1 MACYSMRSMATK
13 REDMLRHE
21 KGKAL
26 VRALHLSE
34 LQAAG
39 AARGLA
45 LHEADQQLDK
55 IARLL
60 PDALQGGIS
69 MTEIARVT
77 NVSRP
82 TLYELRG
89 RYSGSVGDLRLAIL
103 QAVITRNAVT
113 AEQLAE
119 RLGRPCKDIN
129 LVVDEF
135 LSSELLHEDVEQVG
149 EGEWEQQ
156 LCLTLKGLE
165 SLEHWQFEDD
175 VDNDGGADK

>member
-1 MACYSMRSMATK
+1 MRMPTN
-13 REDMLRHE
+13 REDMLRQE

-34 LQAAG
+34 LSLAG
-39 AARGLA
+39 KARALA
-45 LHEADQQLDK
+45 LHEADEQLDR

-69 MTEIARVT
+69 MTEIGRIT

-89 RYSGSVGDLRLAIL
+89 RYGGSVGDLRLAIL
-103 QAVITRNAVT
+103 QAIITNNAVT
-113 AEQLAE
+113 AEQLVE
-119 RLGRPCKDIN
+119 RLGRPRADID

-135 LSSELLHEDVEQVG
+135 LGGELVEIEPEEVVP
-149 EGEWEQQ
+149 GEWEQQ
-156 LCLTLKGLE
+156 LCLTVKGLAF
-165 SLEHWQFEDD
+165 LEHWQFEADADD
-175 VDNDGGADK
+175 EGDPDK

>member
-1 MACYSMRSMATK
+1 MATK

-34 LQAAG
+34 LSLAG
-39 AARGLA
+39 NARALA
-45 LHEADQQLDK
+45 LHEADEQLDR

-69 MTEIARVT
+69 MTEIGRIT

-89 RYSGSVGDLRLAIL
+89 RYGGSVGDLRLAIL
-103 QAVITRNAVT
+103 QAIITSNAVT

-119 RLGRPCKDIN
+119 RLGRPREDID

-135 LSSELLHEDVEQVG
+135 LNGELLEMEPEEVG
-149 EGEWEQQ
+149 PDEWEQQ
-156 LCLTLKGLE
+156 LRLTVKGLAF
-165 SLEHWQFEDD
+165 LEDWQFADD
-175 VDNDGGADK
+175 VAGSEKGSYK